1 MDGIVCQSV
10 YTDDMIVSP
19 SEIDKCIQHLQVNK
33 TCGIDG
39 ISAEHMKNCDRRVIP
54 MLAMCISGFMVHGF
68 LPDNMISV
76 IIVPII
82 KDKKAKINSKDNYRH
97 VALASVLSKVAE
109 MILLDR
115 MAEHLVTNNCN
126 QFGFKPKLGTD
137 MCIYT
142 LKEIID
148 SYKRLNGCVFMCFL
162 DASKAFD
169 RVKHSVLFKKLL
181 RLFSQQSMCVR

>member
-1 MDGIVCQSV
+1 MQ
-10 YTDDMIVSP
+10 
-19 SEIDKCIQHLQVNK
+19 
-33 TCGIDG
+33 
-39 ISAEHMKNCDRRVIP
+39 NCDRRVIP
-54 MLAMCISGFMVHGF
+54 TLAMCISGFMVHGF

-82 KDKKAKINSKDNYRH
+82 KDKKAKINSKDNYRP
-97 VALASVLSKVAE
+97 VALASVVSKVVE

-115 MAEHLVTNNCN
+115 MAEHLVTNCN

-142 LKEIID
+142 LKEILD

-169 RVKHSVLFKKLL
+169 RVKHSILFKRLL
-181 RLFSQQSMCVR
+181 RRGVPGFIIRLLIFWYSQQSMCVR